1 MSRPMQYSARSACS
15 AGSAQVT
22 PGGPPT
28 GMGIRDM
35 GMPGM
40 RGAAMLAAG
49 LIRPALGSATL
60 PSARPPSVVLRSA
73 RLLSV
78 VLLFVGLLSLAL
90 LPPGLEA
97 QVAVRGGVVHTVSG
111 ASIPDG
117 VVVVGADGRISG
129 VGPAATTSIPEG
141 VPVLEAAVVT
151 PGLVDARSVVGLSG
165 ILGSELPSDQ
175 DHIELS
181 SAIQPELRA
190 LDAYNA
196 RDPLVE
202 WIRELGT
209 TTLHTGHGP
218 GALISGQTMVVKT
231 RGLSVDEALLEPLAA
246 YAGTLGPEI
255 ARGGGGWPG
264 TRARGVTMLRSF
276 LLRGQSALEREDREG
291 EAPAASD
298 LALQEAV
305 RILRGEAPLLITAHQ
320 VTEILAALRLQ
331 REFGFRLILDGA
343 AEAYLVLDEIRQAGV
358 PVILHPTMARH
369 QGPLQNA
376 TFVTAQRLAEAGIPF
391 AIPSGNEPYFP
402 KTRVV
407 LMEGAMAAGFG
418 LPFEDA
424 LRAITLEPAR
434 ILGLEGRVGSLEP
447 GKDGDLVLF
456 DGDPFET
463 TTRVC
468 GVIIEG
474 EVVSQECR

>member
-1 MSRPMQYSARSACS
+1 MNRPTSLPRS
-15 AGSAQVT
+15 V
-22 PGGPPT
+22 PF
-28 GMGIRDM
+28 
-35 GMPGM
+35 
-40 RGAAMLAAG
+40 AAL
-49 LIRPALGSATL
+49 LPALGLNLGVAPAGAL
-60 PSARPPSVVLRSA
+60 A
-73 RLLSV
+73 
-78 VLLFVGLLSLAL
+78 GLLLGSVLAS
-90 LPPGLEA
+90 PAEA
-97 QVAVRGGVVHTVSG
+97 QVAVRGGTVHTVSG
-111 ASIPDG
+111 EAISDG
-117 VVVVGADGRISG
+117 VVLIGADGRITQ
-129 VGPAATTSIPEG
+129 VGPAASVTIPQG
-141 VPVLEAAVVT
+141 VTVLEAAVVT

-202 WIRELGT
+202 WIRDLGT

-231 RGLSVDEALLEPLAA
+231 RGLTVDVALVEPLVAF
-246 YAGTLGPEI
+246 AGTLGPEVS
-255 ARGGGGWPG
+255 RGGGGWPG

-276 LLRGQSALEREDREG
+276 LLRGQAALDREDREG
-291 EAPAASD
+291 GGAGAPVESD
-298 LALQEAV
+298 LGLREAV
-305 RILRGEAPLLITAHQ
+305 RILRGEVPLLITAHQ
-320 VTEILAALRLQ
+320 VPEIMAALRLQ

-343 AEAYLVLDEIRQAGV
+343 AEAYLVLDEIREAGV

-369 QGPLQNA
+369 QGPLVNA
-376 TFVTAQRLAEAGIPF
+376 SFMTAQRLAEAGIPF

-407 LMEGAMAAGFG
+407 LMEGAMAAGYG
-418 LPFEDA
+418 LSFQRT
-424 LRAITLEPAR
+424 LQAITLDPAR
-434 ILGLEGRVGSLEP
+434 ILGLDHRVGSLEP

-456 DGDPFET
+456 NGDPFEY

-474 EVVSQECR
+474 EVVSRECR